1 LQVKLISPGDGGV
14 PGTVRGREHHEEG
27 VGDHGQGGQRHQARR
42 PTVIE
47 GQLTGLAVAA
57 HQQPALASL
66 AARGRVAVVQAE
78 ERPVVHD
85 PVAQVDVGDLEAGQL
100 RQPQPA
106 VQEQHDDRV
115 VPPSREVPP
124 GAGGE

>member
-1 LQVKLISPGDGGV
+1 VASDTRRGV
-14 PGTVRGREHHEEG
+14 
-27 VGDHGQGGQRHQARR
+27 Q
-42 PTVIE
+42 TVIE
-47 GQLTGLAVAA
+47 RQLTGLAVAA

-100 RQPQPA
+100 RQPQAA
-106 VQEQHDDRV
+106 VQEQHDDGV
-115 VPPSREVPP
+115 VPSGREVPP
-124 GAGGE
+124 GAGGEQPAQLLIR